1 MGTPVYLSALRLD
14 TGELLILAH
23 SGLLKE
29 QNSVAVY
36 GLRWEIE
43 TLFGCLKGRG
53 FNFED
58 THITKRGRIK
68 KMVAM
73 LAIAF
78 CMAHKTGEW
87 RNDNVKTIPTKT
99 HGRLAQS
106 LFRYGLDWLDDLASQ
121 MSVNCLKKLVK
132 SIQYTFVLKEELGH
146 ELQ

>member
-1 MGTPVYLSALRLD
+1 
-14 TGELLILAH
+14 
-23 SGLLKE
+23 
-29 QNSVAVY
+29 
-36 GLRWEIE
+36 
-43 TLFGCLKGRG
+43 
-53 FNFED
+53 
-58 THITKRGRIK
+58 
-68 KMVAM
+68 
-73 LAIAF
+73 
-78 CMAHKTGEW
+78 MAHKTGEW